1 MAPSVSAS
9 TAFDCISLLSR
20 RFSFSDNIRDFKI
33 QRRGRRRERPK
44 KKNNRFYKQ
53 NNSFVRASHFLCTF
67 LSRFC
72 TTTTWKCLISC
83 FMEDVNKQRR
93 NYIYL
98 SELGYGPLKFSF
110 RRVAYIW
117 QSNWVRIILIETE
130 RTQIHF
136 LKWRSRGCRVVGA

>member
-1 MAPSVSAS
+1 MAPSVSAL

-20 RFSFSDNIRDFKI
+20 RFSVSDNIRDFKI
-33 QRRGRRRERPK
+33 QRRGRRWERPK
-44 KKNNRFYKQ
+44 KKTIGFISKITALYVQ
-53 NNSFVRASHFLCTF
+53 SHVLCTF

-117 QSNWVRIILIETE
+117 QSNWARIILIETE